1 MLVVDKI
8 LIADDEPDVRN
19 LAKRILKRAGYQVV
33 TASNGVEAEEKT
45 ESELPDVVLLDVV
58 MPRKGGFDVC
68 RTIKGQDKTR
78 FIPVIMFS
86 VLSREVDR
94 NMGKMAGAD
103 GHMTKPFSAEDI
115 VNEIKS
121 QIEASRV
128 MRFSRA
134 LGMEHSQLTGRKILI
149 EFDSSIP
156 YERAVRDFLLEGKA
170 HSEIPV
176 VITHPSSAIHNSLKD
191 EEGVKLVPFTIPLV
205 LSRALDPYSDK
216 ELCFVFDSLSDLI
229 LLAGFQ
235 SAYNFVRDT
244 LPRLS
249 RANATALFLI
259 NPNSHALTEVQSIR
273 NLFIDQLIFDEE
285 GLRKV
290 RLS

>member
-1 MLVVDKI
+1 MLVVDKV

-19 LAKRILKRAGYQVV
+19 LAKMILERAGYQVV

-45 ESELPDVVLLDVV
+45 ESELPDAVLLDIV

-68 RTIKGQDKTR
+68 RAIKGQDKTR

-94 NMGKMAGAD
+94 NMGKLAGAE
-103 GHMTKPFSAEDI
+103 GHMTKPFTADDLVS
-115 VNEIKS
+115 EIKS
-121 QIEASRV
+121 QIETSRV
-128 MRFSRA
+128 IRFSKA
-134 LGMEHSQLTGRKILI
+134 LDLEHSQLAGRKILL

-156 YERAVRDFLLEGKA
+156 YERAVRDFILEGRA
-170 HSEIPV
+170 HSEMPI
-176 VITHPSSAIHNSLKD
+176 VITHPSSAVHNSLKD
-191 EEGVKLVPFTIPLV
+191 EDGVELVPFTIPLV
-205 LSRALDPYSDK
+205 LSRILDPYGDK
-216 ELCFVFDSLSDLI
+216 ELCFVFDSMSDLI
-229 LLAGFQ
+229 MSAGFQ

-249 RANATALFLI
+249 RASATALFLI
-259 NPNSHALTEVQSIR
+259 NPNSHVLTEVQSIR
-273 NLFIDQLIFDEE
+273 NLFRDQLVFDEE